1 MHDERRAEHEGEAR
15 TVRLFDRVEN
25 LGNHEHEAITGSGTP
40 IRSVYGGARPRLGGS
55 IVKAPRLVIAG
66 TASNV
71 GKTTATLA
79 LLAAFTAKGRVVQAF
94 KAGPD
99 FIDPGHHAA
108 VTGRPS
114 RNLDG
119 WMLGEEV
126 NREIFGRA
134 AAGADLS
141 LIEGMMGLF
150 DGSSPISDLGS
161 TAELAKQL
169 EAPVLLVLDGS
180 AMARSA
186 AAIVEGFARFD
197 PALNLAGVL
206 FNRVNSD
213 GHYRLLKEAV
223 EQRTNVAAV
232 GYMRP
237 DPTITIPDRHLG
249 LVTAID
255 GGTADFYARLGQAAA
270 ETVDLD
276 RVESLAASAGEWPS
290 SPVRPA
296 RQHDGHGIRIGQAQD
311 RAFCFYYPDNLELL
325 QSAGSELVSFSPM
338 HDSTLPDVDMLYLG
352 GGYPELHADALSGNR
367 SMRQAIRSFAERGGQ
382 IYAECG
388 GMMYLTEG
396 IRDLDGRRHDMVGL
410 FAAEAVMRPSGPT
423 LGYRTVELSQ
433 PCILG
438 GGETVVHGHEFHYS
452 TLTPK
457 GPLDYVC
464 LLRDARGESKG
475 SDGLIKNNTLALY
488 THLHFAS
495 QPLVA
500 EALVESA
507 RRTGYVPRL
516 R

>member
-1 MHDERRAEHEGEAR
+1 M
-15 TVRLFDRVEN
+15 
-25 LGNHEHEAITGSGTP
+25 
-40 IRSVYGGARPRLGGS
+40 
-55 IVKAPRLVIAG
+55 KAPRLVIAG

-71 GKTTATLA
+71 GKTTVTLA
-79 LLAAFTAKGRVVQAF
+79 LLAAFAAKGRVVQAF

-119 WMLGEEV
+119 WMLGKDV
-126 NREIFGRA
+126 NRDIFGRA
-134 AAGADLS
+134 AVGADLS

-150 DGSSPISDLGS
+150 DGSSPVNDLGS

-186 AAIVEGFARFD
+186 AAIVEGFVRFD
-197 PALNLAGVL
+197 PALSVAGVL

-223 EQRTNVAAV
+223 EQSTILTVV
-232 GYMRP
+232 GYLRL
-237 DPTITIPDRHLG
+237 DKNVSIPDRHLG
-249 LVTAID
+249 LMTAIEQ
-255 GGTADFYARLGQAAA
+255 GTADLYARLGQAAA

-276 RVESLAASAGEWPS
+276 CLEQLAGFADDWPFQS
-290 SPVRPA
+290 TQAA
-296 RQHDGHGIRIGQAQD
+296 RQHHGRGIRIGVAQD
-311 RAFCFYYPDNLELL
+311 KAFCFYYPDNLELL
-325 QSAGSELVSFSPM
+325 QSAGGELVRFSPM
-338 HDSTLPDVDMLYLG
+338 EDHTLPDVDMLYFG
-352 GGYPELHADALSGNR
+352 GGYPELHGEALSGN
-367 SMRQAIRSFAERGGQ
+367 SPMRQAVRSFAERGGT

-388 GMMYLTEG
+388 GMMYLTG
-396 IRDLDGRRHDMVGL
+396 AIRDFDGRVHEMVGL
-410 FAAEAVMRPSGPT
+410 FPAEAIMRQPGLT

-433 PCILG
+433 SCILG
-438 GGETVVHGHEFHYS
+438 DRGTVARGHEFHYS
-452 TLTPK
+452 TLSAK
-457 GPLDYVC
+457 GSLDYAC

-475 SDGLIKNNTLALY
+475 PDGLIMSRTLALY

-495 QPLVA
+495 HPQVA

-507 RRTGYVPRL
+507 RRTAPSGVRHKTG
-516 R
+516 